1 MPERILIVEDE
12 AHIASGLKLNLD
24 AEGFETS
31 HVADGLSAHKAIRD
45 GGHDLVLL
53 DVMLPGMSGF
63 DVCERV
69 RAEGNHVPILFL
81 TARDSDDARVRGLEL
96 GGDDYITKP
105 FSIRELIVRIRAI
118 LRRGEW
124 YRKTPENGNLLIVGI
139 SQIDLAAYRATTPGG
154 SVSLTQKE
162 CMILKFLSERE
173 GNVVTRDEIL
183 ERVWGYDRYPSTRT
197 IDNLIVRLRKILES
211 DPRQPRHLHTVY
223 AAGYKFT
230 ATPTLEKAE

>member
-12 AHIASGLKLNLD
+12 AHIAAGLKLNLE
-24 AEGFETS
+24 AEGFETT
-31 HVADGLSAHKAIRD
+31 HVADGLNALKTIRE

-63 DVCERV
+63 DVCERT
-69 RAEGNHVPILFL
+69 RADGIHVPILFL

-96 GGDDYITKP
+96 GGDDYLTKP

-124 YRKTPENGNLLIVGI
+124 YRRTPDLGNLLNVGRC
-139 SQIDLAAYRATTPGG
+139 QVDLAAYSASTPRGAET
-154 SVSLTQKE
+154 LTQKE

-197 IDNLIVRLRKILES
+197 IDNLMVRLRKLLED
-211 DPRQPRHLHTVY
+211 DPRHPRHLHTVY

-230 ATPTLEKAE
+230 ALPTMEKAE